1 MKLCMFTPRE
11 MDLERGWP
19 GRIDGDEVVQLA
31 AQTLQA
37 FFTGGGGAREHARYP
52 LADCDFRPPVI
63 APPSVRIFDLFTASA
78 EPFFSFG
85 PTAPIYGQG
94 QTLALPPGEIDVA
107 AGIAAVIGAE
117 GAIGGF
123 TAVAALVARDVECAE
138 RAAGRGPGKSLDGGI
153 ALGPVLR
160 TPDEWEGMTGS
171 VTLRVN
177 DTEVATTSL
186 TDMTASWADVV
197 AYAARSA
204 VLRPGD
210 VLFSGGIP
218 AAPVQLSPGDA
229 IEVEIPSLGTL
240 AVSV

>member
-1 MKLCMFTPRE
+1 MFTPRE

-37 FFTGGGGAREHARYP
+37 FFTGGGGAREHARYA

-63 APPSVRIFDLFTASA
+63 APPSVRIFDLFTAQG

-85 PTAPIYGQG
+85 PTAPILGQG
-94 QTLALPPGEIDVA
+94 QTFALPPGEIDVA

-123 TAVAALVARDVECAE
+123 TAVAALVARDVERAE

-171 VTLRVN
+171 VTLRIN
-177 DTEVATTSL
+177 GTDIATASL
-186 TDMTASWADVV
+186 TDLTASWADVV
-197 AYAARSA
+197 AYAARAA

-218 AAPVQLSPGDA
+218 APAVQLSPGDA
-229 IEVEIPSLGTL
+229 IRSEEHTSELQ
-240 AVSV
+240 SH

>member
-11 MDLERGWP
+11 MALERGWP

-37 FFTGGGGAREHARYP
+37 FFTGGGAAREHARYA

-63 APPSVRIFDLFTASA
+63 APPSVRIFDLFSPTN
-78 EPFFSFG
+78 EPFFVFG
-85 PTAPIYGQG
+85 PTAPIYGHG
-94 QTLALPPGEIDVA
+94 QQASIPDGEVDVA

-123 TAVAALVARDVECAE
+123 TAVAAFVARDVESAE
-138 RAAGRGPGKSLDGGI
+138 RAAGRGPGKSLDAGI

-160 TPDEWEGMTGS
+160 TPDEWEGMTGT
-171 VTLRVN
+171 VTLRIN
-177 DTEVATTSL
+177 DAEIATASL
-186 TDMTASWADVV
+186 TDLTVAWDDVV

-218 AAPVQLSPGDA
+218 AEPVRLAPGDQ
-229 IEVEIPSLGTL
+229 IEVEIPTLGTL